1 MNRPT
6 KVITHT
12 AVSAKNHTAIDVS
25 RWHKARWGGYSPS
38 KRGGDTRYAGYHYII
53 EWDGTIVQ
61 CRDTD
66 EEGIHCKGQNF
77 SSIGVC
83 FMGNN
88 DIHYPS
94 LAQREAWGDL
104 FAQIKLIYPNIKPT
118 DVYPHRKYANK
129 SCHGALLSDDY
140 WTLQL
145 GAQKKPTITELQRKV
160 VQLMN
165 RLIVLL
171 TQERIKG

>member
-1 MNRPT
+1 MHHAVSL
-6 KVITHT
+6 KDHT
-12 AVSAKNHTAIDVS
+12 AEDVS
-25 RWHKARWGGYSPS
+25 NWHHERWQGYSPS
-38 KRGGDTRYAGYHYII
+38 RLGGETRYAGYHFVI
-53 EWDGTIVQ
+53 EYDGTVVQ
-61 CRDTD
+61 CRALD
-66 EEGIHCKGQNF
+66 EEGIHCKGQNL

-94 LAQREAWGDL
+94 LAQREAWCDL
-104 FAQIKLIYPNIKPT
+104 FVHIKLLYPNIQPT

-129 SCHGALLSDDY
+129 SCHGSLLSDDY

-145 GAQKKPTITELQRKV
+145 GAQKKPTIIELQRKV

-165 RLIVLL
+165 RLLVLL
-171 TQERIKG
+171 TNERIKG